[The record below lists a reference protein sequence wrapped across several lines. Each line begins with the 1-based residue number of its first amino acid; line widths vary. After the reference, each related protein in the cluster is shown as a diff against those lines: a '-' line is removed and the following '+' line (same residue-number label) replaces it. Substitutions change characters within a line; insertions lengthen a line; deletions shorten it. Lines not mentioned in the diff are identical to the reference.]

1 MYKEKRTLL
10 GDFMSKNKKKE
21 LVVGIDLG
29 TTNSGIAYMV
39 AGKPEIIP
47 NIEGGRLTPSV
58 ISFNEDGTRTVGQQA
73 KRQAIAI
80 PDRTIRS
87 VKRKMGTDF
96 KFTIDGNDYRPEELS
111 AMILSKMKEDAESYL
126 GQKIKKAV
134 ITVPAYFS
142 DSQRQ
147 ATKDAGE
154 IAGLEVLRI
163 VNEPTAS
170 ALAYGLDKEKAERVL
185 VFDLGGG
192 TFDVS
197 ILELEEGLFRV
208 IATSGNNLL
217 GGDDWDQRIIDW
229 IVGEFKKKEGIDLSK
244 DAKVV
249 QRLKEAAE
257 DAKIELTSKVKANI
271 SLPYITADA
280 TGPKHLDLELSRAKF
295 EDLTKDLVEKCA
307 GPSRQAMKDAN
318 IKAADLDQVILVGG
332 ATRMPMIRDM
342 AKDLFGKEPH
352 KGVAPEEVV
361 ALGAAVQAAV
371 LAGEVKDI
379 LLLDVTPL
387 SLGVETLGNVMT
399 PLIERNTTIPVTKKN
414 VFTTAAD
421 MQTSVE
427 VHVLQGE
434 RTMAADNITL
444 GRFQLVGIPA
454 APRGIP
460 QIEVSFDIDANGI
473 LQVSAKDLG
482 TGKEQ
487 SIVIQSSH
495 LSDEDIDKMKADAEQ
510 YKEED
515 AKRKEQIDARNT
527 AEQAIYSTEKTIKD
541 LGEKL
546 SDSEKKALEDKM
558 KALKKEIENEENE
571 DTEKIKAKTEELM
584 QEMMQISQRI
594 YAETG
599 QAPGEAGP
607 QQDVGAYGPGAPQGP
622 KQTDIDEEQ
631 VIDVDYEPA
640 DED

>member
-1 MYKEKRTLL
+1 MIDLSKEKT
-10 GDFMSKNKKKE
+10 KKE

-29 TTNSGIAYMV
+29 TTNSGIAHMV

-47 NIEGGRLTPSV
+47 NLEGGRLTPSV
-58 ISFNEDGTRTVGQQA
+58 VTINEDGTRTVGIQA
-73 KRQAIAI
+73 KRQSIAMH
-80 PDRTIRS
+80 DRTIRS
-87 VKRKMGTDF
+87 IKRKMGTDYRF
-96 KFTIDGNDYRPEELS
+96 SLDGKEYRPEEIS
-111 AMILSKMKEDAESYL
+111 AMILTKMVEDAEAYL
-126 GQKIKKAV
+126 GEKINKAV

-142 DSQRQ
+142 DAQRT
-147 ATKDAGE
+147 ATKNAGE

-170 ALAYGLDKEKAERVL
+170 ALAYGLEKEGTERVL

-197 ILELEEGLFRV
+197 ILELDDGLFKV

-229 IVGEFKKKEGIDLSK
+229 IVDEFKKKEGIDLTK
-244 DAKVV
+244 DAKVM
-249 QRLKEAAE
+249 QRLKDAAE
-257 DAKIELTSKVKANI
+257 EAKIELTSKLKTRI
-271 SLPYITADA
+271 SLPYVTADA
-280 TGPKHLDLELSRAKF
+280 SGPKHLDLELSRAKF
-295 EDLTKDLVEKCA
+295 EDITRDLVEKCI
-307 GPSRQAMKDAN
+307 GPTKQAMKDSGKKAN
-318 IKAADLDQVILVGG
+318 DLDKIILVGG

-342 AKDLFGKEPH
+342 TKEIFNKEPY

-387 SLGVETLGNVMT
+387 TLGLETLGSIMT

-414 VFTTAAD
+414 VFSTAAD

-427 VHVLQGE
+427 IHVLQGE
-434 RTMAADNITL
+434 RKMAPDNITL
-444 GRFQLVGIPA
+444 GRFQLVGIPP

-460 QIEVSFDIDANGI
+460 QIEVAFDMDANGI

-487 SIVIQSSH
+487 SIVIQSSS
-495 LSDEDIDKMKADAEQ
+495 LSEDEIEKMRVDAEK

-515 AKRKEQIDARNT
+515 EKRKTAVETRNT
-527 AEQAIYSTEKTIKD
+527 AEQAIYTAEKTLKD
-541 LGEKL
+541 LEDKVTE
-546 SDSEKKALEDKM
+546 DEKKAIDEKVEV
-558 KALKKEIENEENE
+558 LKKEMEKDDIEKSKN
-571 DTEKIKAKTEELM
+571 KTEDLM
-584 QEMMQISQRI
+584 QEISKVAQRI

-599 QAPGEAGP
+599 QAPGGP
-607 QQDVGAYGPGAPQGP
+607 QPGQDPFTPAGDGPTPGAPQQP
-622 KQTDIDEEQ
+622 DIDEEQ
-631 VIDVDYEPA
+631 VIDVDYEPVE

>member
-1 MYKEKRTLL
+1 MVIDLSKEKT
-10 GDFMSKNKKKE
+10 KKE

-29 TTNSGIAYMV
+29 TTNSGISYMV

-47 NIEGGRLTPSV
+47 NLEGGRLTPSV
-58 ISFNEDGTRTVGQQA
+58 VTFNEDGTRTVGIQA
-73 KRQAIAI
+73 KRQSIAMY
-80 PDRTIRS
+80 DRTIRS
-87 VKRKMGTDF
+87 IKRKMGSDF
-96 KFTIDGNDYRPEELS
+96 VFSLDGKDYKPEEIS
-111 AMILSKMKEDAESYL
+111 AMILTKMKEDAEAYL
-126 GQKIKKAV
+126 GEKINKAV

-142 DSQRQ
+142 DSQRT
-147 ATKDAGE
+147 ATKNAGE

-170 ALAYGLDKEKAERVL
+170 ALAYGLEKEGAERVL

-197 ILELEEGLFRV
+197 IMELDDGLFRV

-217 GGDDWDQRIIDW
+217 GGDDWDQKIIDW
-229 IVGEFKKKEGIDLSK
+229 IVDEFKKKEGIDLAE
-244 DAKVV
+244 DAKVM
-249 QRLKEAAE
+249 QRLKDAAE
-257 DAKIELTSKVKANI
+257 EAKIELTSKLKTRI

-280 TGPKHLDLELSRAKF
+280 SGPKHLDLELSRAKF
-295 EDLTKDLVEKCA
+295 EDFTRDLVEKCV
-307 GPSRQAMKDAN
+307 GPTKQAMKDSGMKAN
-318 IKAADLDQVILVGG
+318 DLDKIILVGG

-342 AKDLFGKEPH
+342 AKEIFGKEPH

-387 SLGVETLGNVMT
+387 TLGLETLGSIMT

-414 VFTTAAD
+414 VFSTAGD
-421 MQTSVE
+421 RQTSVE
-427 VHVLQGE
+427 IHVLQGE
-434 RTMAADNITL
+434 RKMAPDNITL
-444 GRFQLVGIPA
+444 GRFQLVGIPP
-454 APRGIP
+454 APRGVP
-460 QIEVSFDIDANGI
+460 QIEVSFDMDANGI

-487 SIVIQSSH
+487 SIVIQSSS
-495 LSDEDIDKMKADAEQ
+495 LSDDEILKMKDDAEK

-515 AKRKEQIDARNT
+515 DKRKEAVETRNT
-527 AEQAIYSTEKTIKD
+527 AEQAIYTAEKTFKD
-541 LGEKL
+541 LDDKISE
-546 SDSEKKALEDKM
+546 DEKKVIDEKVE
-558 KALKKEIENEENE
+558 ALKKEM
-571 DTEKIKAKTEELM
+571 EKDDAEQLKSKTEDLM
-584 QEMMQISQRI
+584 QEISKVAQRI

-599 QAPGEAGP
+599 QAPGGPQPGQDPFTPAGAAGP
-607 QQDVGAYGPGAPQGP
+607 TPGAPQQP
-622 KQTDIDEEQ
+622 DIDEEQ
-631 VIDVDYEPA
+631 VIDVDYEPVE

>member
-1 MYKEKRTLL
+1 MIDLSKEKT
-10 GDFMSKNKKKE
+10 KKE

-29 TTNSGIAYMV
+29 TTNSGIAHMV

-47 NIEGGRLTPSV
+47 NLEGGRLTPSV
-58 ISFNEDGTRTVGQQA
+58 VTINEDGTRTVGIQA
-73 KRQAIAI
+73 KRQSIAMH
-80 PDRTIRS
+80 DRTIRS
-87 VKRKMGTDF
+87 IKRKMGTDYRF
-96 KFTIDGNDYRPEELS
+96 SLDGKEYRPEEIS
-111 AMILSKMKEDAESYL
+111 AMILTKMVEDAEAYL
-126 GQKIKKAV
+126 GEKINKAV

-142 DSQRQ
+142 DAQRT
-147 ATKDAGE
+147 ATKNAGE

-170 ALAYGLDKEKAERVL
+170 ALAYGLEKEGTERVL

-197 ILELEEGLFRV
+197 ILELDDGLFKV

-229 IVGEFKKKEGIDLSK
+229 IVDEFKKKEGIDLTK
-244 DAKVV
+244 DAKVM
-249 QRLKEAAE
+249 QRLKDAAE
-257 DAKIELTSKVKANI
+257 EAKIELTSKLKTRI
-271 SLPYITADA
+271 SLPYVTADA
-280 TGPKHLDLELSRAKF
+280 SGPKHLDLELSRAKF
-295 EDLTKDLVEKCA
+295 EDITRDLVEKCV
-307 GPSRQAMKDAN
+307 GPTKQAMKDSGKKAN
-318 IKAADLDQVILVGG
+318 DLDKIILVGG

-342 AKDLFGKEPH
+342 TKEIFNKEPY

-387 SLGVETLGNVMT
+387 TLGLETLGSIMT

-414 VFTTAAD
+414 VFSTAAD

-427 VHVLQGE
+427 IHVLQGE
-434 RTMAADNITL
+434 RKMAPDNITL
-444 GRFQLVGIPA
+444 GRFQLVGIPP

-460 QIEVSFDIDANGI
+460 QIEVAFDMDANGI

-487 SIVIQSSH
+487 SIVIQSSS
-495 LSDEDIDKMKADAEQ
+495 LSEDEIEKMRVDAEK

-515 AKRKEQIDARNT
+515 EKRKTAVETRNT
-527 AEQAIYSTEKTIKD
+527 AEQAIYTAEKTLKD
-541 LGEKL
+541 LEDKVTE
-546 SDSEKKALEDKM
+546 DEKKAIDEKVEV
-558 KALKKEIENEENE
+558 LKKEMEKDDIEKLKN
-571 DTEKIKAKTEELM
+571 KTEDLM
-584 QEMMQISQRI
+584 QEISKVAQRI

-599 QAPGEAGP
+599 QAPGGP
-607 QQDVGAYGPGAPQGP
+607 QPGQDPFTPAGDGPTPGAPQQP
-622 KQTDIDEEQ
+622 DIDEEQ
-631 VIDVDYEPA
+631 VIDVDYEPVE

>member
-1 MYKEKRTLL
+1 MVIELSKEKT
-10 GDFMSKNKKKE
+10 KKE

-29 TTNSGIAYMV
+29 TTNSGISYMV

-47 NIEGGRLTPSV
+47 NLEGGRLTPSV
-58 ISFNEDGTRTVGQQA
+58 VTFNEDGTRTVGIQA
-73 KRQAIAI
+73 KRQSIAMY
-80 PDRTIRS
+80 DRTIRS
-87 VKRKMGTDF
+87 IKRKMGTDF
-96 KFTIDGNDYRPEELS
+96 VFSLDGKDYKPEEIS
-111 AMILSKMKEDAESYL
+111 AMILTKMKDDAEAYL
-126 GQKIKKAV
+126 GEKINKAV

-142 DSQRQ
+142 DSQRT
-147 ATKDAGE
+147 ATKNAGE

-170 ALAYGLDKEKAERVL
+170 ALAYGLEKEGAERVL

-197 ILELEEGLFRV
+197 ILELDDGLFRV

-217 GGDDWDQRIIDW
+217 GGDDWDQKIIDW
-229 IVGEFKKKEGIDLSK
+229 IVDEFKKKEGIDLTE
-244 DAKVV
+244 DAKVM
-249 QRLKEAAE
+249 QRLKDAAE
-257 DAKIELTSKVKANI
+257 EAKIELTSKLKTRI

-280 TGPKHLDLELSRAKF
+280 SGPKHLDLELSRAKF
-295 EDLTKDLVEKCA
+295 EDFTRDLVEKCV
-307 GPSRQAMKDAN
+307 GPTKQAMKDSGMKAN
-318 IKAADLDQVILVGG
+318 DLDKIILVGG

-342 AKDLFGKEPH
+342 AKEIFGKEPH

-387 SLGVETLGNVMT
+387 TLGLETLGSIMT

-414 VFTTAAD
+414 VFSTAGD

-427 VHVLQGE
+427 IHVLQGE
-434 RTMAADNITL
+434 RKMAPDNITL
-444 GRFQLVGIPA
+444 GRFQLVGIPP
-454 APRGIP
+454 APRGVP
-460 QIEVSFDIDANGI
+460 QIEVSFDMDANGI

-487 SIVIQSSH
+487 SIVIQSSS
-495 LSDEDIDKMKADAEQ
+495 LSDDEILKMKDDAEK

-515 AKRKEQIDARNT
+515 EKRKEAVETRNT
-527 AEQAIYSTEKTIKD
+527 AEQAIYTAEKTFKD
-541 LGEKL
+541 LGDKI
-546 SDSEKKALEDKM
+546 SKDEKKVIDEKVE
-558 KALKKEIENEENE
+558 ALKKEM
-571 DTEKIKAKTEELM
+571 EKDDVEQLKSKTEDLM
-584 QEMMQISQRI
+584 QEISKVAQRI

-599 QAPGEAGP
+599 QAPGGPQPGQDPFTPAGAAGP
-607 QQDVGAYGPGAPQGP
+607 TPGAPQQP
-622 KQTDIDEEQ
+622 DIDEEQ
-631 VIDVDYEPA
+631 VIDVDYEPVE

>member
-1 MYKEKRTLL
+1 MSKEKT
-10 GDFMSKNKKKE
+10 KKE

-29 TTNSGIAYMV
+29 TTNSGIAHMV

-47 NIEGGRLTPSV
+47 NIEGGRITPSV
-58 ISFNEDGTRTVGQQA
+58 ITFNEDDTRTVGIQA
-73 KRQAIAI
+73 KRQAIAL
-80 PDRTIRS
+80 PDRTCRS
-87 VKRKMGTDF
+87 IKRKMGTEYRF
-96 KFTIDGNDYRPEELS
+96 KVEDKEYRPEEIS
-111 AMILSKMKEDAESYL
+111 AMILTKLRDDAEAYL
-126 GQKIKKAV
+126 GQKIEKAV

-170 ALAYGLDKEKAERVL
+170 ALAYGLDKEGAESVL

-192 TFDVS
+192 TFDIS
-197 ILELEEGLFRV
+197 ILELDDGLFKV

-217 GGDDWDQRIIDW
+217 GGDDWDDRIIDW
-229 IVGEFKKKEGIDLSK
+229 IVDEFKKKEGIDLTK
-244 DAKVV
+244 DSKVV
-249 QRLKEAAE
+249 QRLKDAAE
-257 DAKIELTSKVKANI
+257 EAKIELTSKLNTKI

-280 TGPKHLDLELSRAKF
+280 SGPKHLDLELSRAKF
-295 EDLTKDLVEKCA
+295 EDLTKELVEKCA
-307 GPSRQAMKDAN
+307 GPSRQAMKDAGF
-318 IKAADLDQVILVGG
+318 KAGDIDKVILVGG
-332 ATRMPMIRDM
+332 ATRMPMIREM
-342 AKDLFGKEPH
+342 AKEMFGKEPH

-387 SLGVETLGNVMT
+387 TLGVETLGNIST

-414 VFTTAAD
+414 VFSTAAD

-427 VHVLQGE
+427 IHVLQGE
-434 RTMAADNITL
+434 RTMASDNITL
-444 GRFQLVGIPA
+444 GRFQLVGIPP

-460 QIEVSFDIDANGI
+460 QVEVSFDMDANGI

-482 TGKEQ
+482 TGKKQ

-495 LSDEDIDKMKADAEQ
+495 LSDDDIQKMKNDAEK

-515 AKRKEQIDARNT
+515 QQRKEIVEVKNS
-527 AEQAIYSTEKTIKD
+527 AEQTIYMAEKTFKE
-541 LGEKL
+541 LGDKVT
-546 SDSEKKALEDKM
+546 DSEKKIIEEKSEE
-558 KALKKEIENEENE
+558 LKKEMETE
-571 DTEKIKAKTEELM
+571 DVEKIKTKTEELL
-584 QEMMQISQRI
+584 QEMSKISQRI

-599 QAPGEAGP
+599 QAPGGP
-607 QQDVGAYGPGAPQGP
+607 QPGAEQYGPVDPGAAEPAVQH
-622 KQTDIDEEQ
+622 DIDEEQ
-631 VIDVDYEPA
+631 VIDVDYEPVED
-640 DED
+640 DEE

>member
-1 MYKEKRTLL
+1 
-10 GDFMSKNKKKE
+10 MSKDTKKE

-47 NIEGGRLTPSV
+47 NLEGGRLTPSV
-58 ISFNEDGTRTVGQQA
+58 VTFNEDGTRTVGIQA
-73 KRQAIAI
+73 KRQAIAL
-80 PDRTIRS
+80 PERTIRS
-87 VKRKMGTDF
+87 IKRKMGTEFRF
-96 KFTIDGNDYRPEELS
+96 KVDDKEYRPEEIS
-111 AMILSKMKEDAESYL
+111 AMILTKMKEDAESYL

-134 ITVPAYFS
+134 VTVPAYFS

-170 ALAYGLDKEKAERVL
+170 ALAYGLDKETAERIL

-197 ILELEEGLFRV
+197 ILELDDGLFKV

-217 GGDDWDQRIIDW
+217 GGDDWDQHIIDW
-229 IVGEFKKKEGIDLSK
+229 IVKEFLEKEGIDLSK
-244 DAKVV
+244 ETKVI
-249 QRLKEAAE
+249 QRLKDAAE
-257 DAKIELTSKVKANI
+257 EAKIELTSKLTTKI

-280 TGPKHLDLELSRAKF
+280 SGPKHLDLELSRARF
-295 EDLTKDLVEKCA
+295 EDLTKDLVEKCV
-307 GPSRQAMKDAN
+307 GPSKQAMQDAK
-318 IKAADLDQVILVGG
+318 IKHGDLDEVILVGG

-342 AKDLFGKEPH
+342 TKELFGLEPH

-387 SLGVETLGNVMT
+387 TLGVETLGQVMT

-414 VFTTAAD
+414 VFTTAGD

-444 GRFQLVGIPA
+444 GQFQLVGIPP
-454 APRGIP
+454 APRGVP
-460 QIEVSFDIDANGI
+460 QVEVSFDLDANGI

-495 LSDEDIDKMKADAEQ
+495 LSDDDIEKMKKDSEK
-510 YKEED
+510 YKEDDQVRRELVE
-515 AKRKEQIDARNT
+515 AKNS
-527 AEQAIYSTEKTIKD
+527 AEQAIYTSEKTIKD
-541 LGEKL
+541 LGEKI
-546 SDSEKKALEDKM
+546 SDSEKSAIEEKAET
-558 KALKKEIENEENE
+558 LKKAAETDNTEEI
-571 DTEKIKAKTEELM
+571 KSKTEELV
-584 QEMMQISQRI
+584 QELMQISQRI

-599 QAPGEAGP
+599 QAPGGP
-607 QQDVGAYGPGAPQGP
+607 QTGDVPYGPGDPGETGPAPQA
-622 KQTDIDEEQ
+622 DIDEEQ
-631 VIDVDYEPA
+631 VIDVDYEPVE
-640 DED
+640 DE

>member
-1 MYKEKRTLL
+1 MVINLSKEKT
-10 GDFMSKNKKKE
+10 KKE

-47 NIEGGRLTPSV
+47 NLEGGRLTPSV
-58 ISFNEDGTRTVGQQA
+58 VTFNEDETRTVGIQA
-73 KRQAIAI
+73 KRQSIAM
-80 PDRTIRS
+80 PERTIRS
-87 VKRKMGTDF
+87 IKRKMGTDYRF
-96 KFTIDGNDYRPEELS
+96 NLDGKEYRPEEIS
-111 AMILSKMKEDAESYL
+111 SMILIKMKEDAEAYL
-126 GQKIKKAV
+126 GQKIHKAV

-142 DSQRQ
+142 DAQRT
-147 ATKDAGE
+147 ATKNAGE

-170 ALAYGLDKEKAERVL
+170 ALAYGLEKEGAERVL
-185 VFDLGGG
+185 IFDLGGG

-197 ILELEEGLFRV
+197 ILELDDGLFRV

-229 IVGEFKKKEGIDLSK
+229 IVEEFKKKEGIDLAK
-244 DAKVV
+244 DVKVM
-249 QRLKEAAE
+249 QRLKDAAE
-257 DAKIELTSKVKANI
+257 EAKIELTSKLKTRI
-271 SLPYITADA
+271 SLPYVTADA
-280 TGPKHLDLELSRAKF
+280 SGPKHLDLELSRAKF
-295 EDLTKDLVEKCA
+295 EDFTKDLVEKCA
-307 GPSRQAMKDAN
+307 GPTKQAMKDSGMKAN
-318 IKAADLDQVILVGG
+318 DLDKIILVGG

-342 AKDLFGKEPH
+342 AKEIFGKEPH

-387 SLGVETLGNVMT
+387 TLGLETLGSIMT

-414 VFTTAAD
+414 VFSTAAD

-427 VHVLQGE
+427 IHVLQGE
-434 RTMAADNITL
+434 RKMAPDNITL
-444 GRFQLVGIPA
+444 GRFQLVGIPP

-460 QIEVSFDIDANGI
+460 QIEVSFDMDANGI

-487 SIVIQSSH
+487 SIVIQSSN
-495 LSDEDIDKMKADAEQ
+495 LSDSDIDKMKGDAEK

-515 AKRKEQIDARNT
+515 EKRKTAVETRNT
-527 AEQAIYSTEKTIKD
+527 AEQAIYTVEKTYK
-541 LGEKL
+541 
-546 SDSEKKALEDKM
+546 
-558 KALKKEIENEENE
+558 
-571 DTEKIKAKTEELM
+571 
-584 QEMMQISQRI
+584 
-594 YAETG
+594 Y
-599 QAPGEAGP
+599 
-607 QQDVGAYGPGAPQGP
+607 
-622 KQTDIDEEQ
+622 
-631 VIDVDYEPA
+631 
-640 DED
+640 

>member
-1 MYKEKRTLL
+1 MVIDLSKEKT
-10 GDFMSKNKKKE
+10 KKE

-47 NIEGGRLTPSV
+47 NLEGGRLTPSV
-58 ISFNEDGTRTVGQQA
+58 VTINEDGTRTVGIQA
-73 KRQAIAI
+73 KRQSIAMY
-80 PDRTIRS
+80 DRTIRS
-87 VKRKMGTDF
+87 IKRKMGTDYRF
-96 KFTIDGNDYRPEELS
+96 SLEGKEYRPEEIS
-111 AMILSKMKEDAESYL
+111 AMILTKMVEDAEAYL
-126 GQKIKKAV
+126 GEKINKAV

-142 DSQRQ
+142 DAQRT
-147 ATKDAGE
+147 ATKNAGE

-170 ALAYGLDKEKAERVL
+170 ALAYGLDKEGAERVL

-197 ILELEEGLFRV
+197 ILELDDGLFKV

-229 IVGEFKKKEGIDLSK
+229 IVDEFKKKEGIDLAK
-244 DAKVV
+244 DAKVM
-249 QRLKEAAE
+249 QRLKDAAE
-257 DAKIELTSKVKANI
+257 EAKIELTSKLKTRI
-271 SLPYITADA
+271 SLPYVTADA
-280 TGPKHLDLELSRAKF
+280 SGPKHLDLELSRAKF
-295 EDLTKDLVEKCA
+295 EDFTKDLVEKCV
-307 GPSRQAMKDAN
+307 GPTKQAMKDSGK
-318 IKAADLDQVILVGG
+318 KAKDLDKIILVGG

-342 AKDLFGKEPH
+342 AKEIFKKEPY

-387 SLGVETLGNVMT
+387 TLGLETLGSIMT
-399 PLIERNTTIPVTKKN
+399 PLVERNTTIPVTKKN
-414 VFTTAAD
+414 VFSTAAN

-427 VHVLQGE
+427 IHVLQGE
-434 RTMAADNITL
+434 RKMAPDNITL
-444 GRFQLVGIPA
+444 GRFQLVGIPP
-454 APRGIP
+454 APRGVP
-460 QIEVSFDIDANGI
+460 QIEVSFDMDANGI

-487 SIVIQSSH
+487 SIVIQSSS
-495 LSDEDIDKMKADAEQ
+495 LSDDEIEKMREDAEK

-515 AKRKEQIDARNT
+515 EKRKEAVETRNT
-527 AEQAIYSTEKTIKD
+527 AEQAIYTAEKTFED
-541 LGEKL
+541 LGDKVTEDEKKVIDEKIEVLKEEMEKEDVEKL
-546 SDSEKKALEDKM
+546 KS
-558 KALKKEIENEENE
+558 
-571 DTEKIKAKTEELM
+571 KTDDLM
-584 QEMMQISQRI
+584 QEISKVAQRI

-599 QAPGEAGP
+599 QAPGGP
-607 QQDVGAYGPGAPQGP
+607 QPGQDPFTPAGAEGPVPRAPQQP
-622 KQTDIDEEQ
+622 DIDEEQ
-631 VIDVDYEPA
+631 VIDVDYEPVE